1 MEERELQA
9 RWAGPTECRETEH
22 RETPDSVLAE
32 LQLETLHL
40 HGWEYKP
47 HQRRLRAAPAF
58 TCSLVKQSE
67 PLNPSI
73 TRSVKECI
81 LTV

>member
-9 RWAGPTECRETEH
+9 RWAGPTECRETER

-47 HQRRLRAAPAF
+47 HQ
-58 TCSLVKQSE
+58 QSE